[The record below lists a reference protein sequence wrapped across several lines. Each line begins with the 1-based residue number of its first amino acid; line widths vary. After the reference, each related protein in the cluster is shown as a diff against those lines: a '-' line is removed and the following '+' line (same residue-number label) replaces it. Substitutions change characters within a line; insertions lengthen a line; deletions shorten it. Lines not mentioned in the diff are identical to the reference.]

1 MRFMI
6 VVKASKD
13 TEAGQMPEE
22 KLIAAM
28 ATYHEELA
36 KAGVLPPHSGWHSS
50 DSRPHRIGFSCADA
64 CDLSVQPGWICIVGS
79 LRSHLSAAI
88 PRDTF
93 WRRSAQPERMAACH
107 GWRSH
112 ERI

>member
-28 ATYHEELA
+28 ATYHQELA
-36 KAGVLPPHSGWHSS
+36 KAGVLPPVLPPHSGWHSS

-64 CDLSVQPGWICIVGS
+64 CDLSV
-79 LRSHLSAAI
+79 
-88 PRDTF
+88 
-93 WRRSAQPERMAACH
+93 
-107 GWRSH
+107 
-112 ERI
+112 

>member
-64 CDLSVQPGWICIVGS
+64 RDFSVQPGWTGIVGS
-79 LRSHLSAAI
+79 IRSHLSVAL
-88 PRDTF
+88 PRDTL
-93 WRRSAQPERMAACH
+93 WRGSAQPERMAARH
-107 GWRSH
+107 RW
-112 ERI
+112 